1 MQLLQE
7 TGNKKHIFYE
17 DVFSKEFELSQV
29 SLVFYELL
37 DSCVLSL
44 VDLNNKKLIAVK
56 ICDLNSYKID
66 NWFQF
71 ENYSKIEFKTQSSIT
86 IPSDQVYLKTDLLD
100 TFIHHTVN
108 ISTSSNPFI
117 LSLYSKEI
125 LNSGSKNTLYI
136 DFIDSKIL
144 FVLYNHNQIQ
154 FTHFESCQTFDE
166 FWYFMFNMLKVN
178 NCDTANL
185 KLGIGVNFYLKYPEL
200 IQILE
205 SYFEEVEILKSN
217 FTFEDYPLLREKL
230 FLLDCFLK

>member
-17 DVFSKEFELSQV
+17 DVFLKEFELSQV

-56 ICDLNSYKID
+56 ICDLISYKID

-71 ENYSKIEFKTQSSIT
+71 DYKSKVELTTLSSII
-86 IPSDQVYLKTDLLD
+86 IPSDHHYLKTNLVD
-100 TFIHHTVN
+100 TFNFNNEGHSPT
-108 ISTSSNPFI
+108 SNPSV

-125 LNSGSKNTLYI
+125 LNSDTKNTLYI
-136 DFIDSKIL
+136 DFIDTKIL
-144 FVLYNHNQIQ
+144 FVLFNQNQIQ

-178 NCDTANL
+178 NCNTAKL

-217 FTFEDYPLLREKL
+217 LTFKDYPFLREKL

>member
-17 DVFSKEFELSQV
+17 DVFLKEFELSQV
-29 SLVFYELL
+29 SLIFYEML

-44 VDLNNKKLIAVK
+44 VDLDNKKLIAVK
-56 ICDLNSYKID
+56 ICDLNSYQID

-71 ENYSKIEFKTQSSIT
+71 DKNSTIEFKSLSSIS
-86 IPSDQVYLKTDLLD
+86 IPTDHLYFKTDLID
-100 TFIHHTVN
+100 SFIFNN
-108 ISTSSNPFI
+108 IGVLTKPNPSI
-117 LSLYSKEI
+117 LSLYCKEI
-125 LNSGSKNTLYI
+125 LNSSLKNTLFI

-144 FVLYNHNQIQ
+144 FVLYNNNKIQ

-166 FWYFMFNMLKVN
+166 FWYFMFNILKVN
-178 NCDTANL
+178 NCDTTNL
-185 KLGIGVNFYLKYPEL
+185 KLGIGGNFYLKYPEL
-200 IQILE
+200 IQIME

-217 FTFEDYPLLREKL
+217 LTFENYPMLREKL